1 MSGLSIQHFVTRLA
15 KEIGAEVI
23 CVTSR
28 MSTQHTHTHTHTHTV
43 EMTSQCCLI
52 LLSVVVRSLYTRAVQ
67 YGNH

>member
-28 MSTQHTHTHTHTHTV
+28 MSTQHTHTHTV